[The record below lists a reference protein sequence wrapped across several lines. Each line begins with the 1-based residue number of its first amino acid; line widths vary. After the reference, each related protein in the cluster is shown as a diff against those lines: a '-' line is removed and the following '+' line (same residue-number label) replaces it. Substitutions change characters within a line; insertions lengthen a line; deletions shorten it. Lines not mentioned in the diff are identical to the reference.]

1 MRSIERRALVAVV
14 VAVLVGLSAMAIV
27 ATRSIASAIEREFDG
42 TLRDIANNIAASSD
56 FTSSGQFV
64 LTRVPDQEEFDRQ
77 RSGWY
82 WMVTADD
89 TVLSRSRSLWTE
101 RLKVDDTPAQSI
113 ATANGP
119 NGEPLRVNILAAQAG
134 QPPRPIRIVVSAP
147 AANVQNDIR
156 SAVVQLGIILSVVGA
171 LTIAAVA
178 IVLRRALSPLS
189 RSATEVEQLTSGAIA
204 RLSTTGYREVDP
216 LVKAVNGLMTSTRSI
231 VEQSRLGSANLAHAL
246 RTPLT
251 ALRTRLALVE
261 QSDAGVL
268 EDVARIEGQIDY
280 HLRRVRRVVGA
291 PIASNRVPVKAVAD
305 DVALV
310 VRKSHPDRRTE
321 IAVDVADG
329 LIFRGEREDL
339 EELLSILVD
348 NAIKWAAARV
358 ELSAVQRD
366 NTLVIMVGDDGPGI
380 AENRRAFVLQA
391 GNRLDE
397 SIPGTGLGLFI
408 AREIVSTYAGR
419 IEFGDSV
426 LGGLLVSLEFQLP
439 DDGTF
444 RRG

>member
-291 PIASNRVPVKAVAD
+291 PIASTRVPVKSVAD

-321 IAVDVADG
+321 IAVDVADN

-358 ELSAVQRD
+358 ELSAVERD

-408 AREIVSTYAGR
+408 AREIVSIYAGR

>member
-156 SAVVQLGIILSVVGA
+156 SAVVQLGIILSVVGV

-291 PIASNRVPVKAVAD
+291 PIASTRVPVKSVAD

-321 IAVDVADG
+321 IAVDVADN

-358 ELSAVQRD
+358 ELSAVERD

-408 AREIVSTYAGR
+408 AREIVSIYAGR

>member
-14 VAVLVGLSAMAIV
+14 LSVLVGLSAMAIV

-42 TLRDIANNIAASSD
+42 LLKDVASNIAASSD
-56 FTSSGQFV
+56 FTSAGEFV

-101 RLKVDDTPAQSI
+101 RLKVDDLSTQSI
-113 ATANGP
+113 ASVNGP
-119 NGEPLRVNILAAQAG
+119 SGEALRVSILPAQAG
-134 QPPRPIRIVVSAP
+134 QPPRPIKVVVSAP

-156 SAVVQLGIILSVVGA
+156 NAVVQLGIILSMVGA
-171 LTIAAVA
+171 LTVAAVA

-189 RSATEVEQLTSGAIA
+189 HSAIEVEQLTNGAIA

-216 LVKAVNGLMTSTRSI
+216 LVKAVNELMASTRNI

-251 ALRTRLALVE
+251 ALRTRLALVG

-291 PIASNRVPVKAVAD
+291 PIASTRVPVRAVAD
-305 DVALV
+305 DVSLV
-310 VRKSHPDRRTE
+310 VRKSHRDRR
-321 IAVDVADG
+321 IAIVVDVPDD
-329 LIFRGEREDL
+329 LTFRGEREDL
-339 EELLSILVD
+339 EELLCILVD
-348 NAIKWAAARV
+348 NAMKWATARV
-358 ELSAVQRD
+358 GLVAKQHE
-366 NTLVIMVGDDGPGI
+366 NKLVIMVQDDGPGI
-380 AENRRAFVLQA
+380 AEERRAFVLQP

-408 AREIVSTYAGR
+408 AREIVSIYAGR
-419 IEFGDSV
+419 IEFGDSAS
-426 LGGLLVSLEFQLP
+426 GGLLVSVEFQP
-439 DDGTF
+439 S
-444 RRG
+444 

>member
-156 SAVVQLGIILSVVGA
+156 SAVVQLGIILSVVGV

-291 PIASNRVPVKAVAD
+291 PIASTRVPVKSVAD

-321 IAVDVADG
+321 IAVDVADN